1 MCFNNIIK
9 YINRR
14 KKEQEKDPG
23 HWDVFKLIRDAVK
36 IPVIANGDIFNYDDM
51 EKIKK
56 MSSKYI
62 QLFNIYIR
70 IFITVYILL

>member
-1 MCFNNIIK
+1 MIAKLYKIH
-9 YINRR
+9 RR

-36 IPVIANGDIFNYDDM
+36 IPVIANGDIFCYEDM

-56 MSSKYI
+56 MSSKNKKI
-62 QLFNIYIR
+62 NK
-70 IFITVYILL
+70 